1 MDKRRALPRSIK
13 LILLLVQH
21 LTVAAAACCI
31 IIIFTN
37 TGIKD
42 TSTGEERHYGSI
54 PFIDAESFEDTQ
66 GLFLDIFK
74 DHLKDVVTKVV
85 IGSQLGEDGTYN
97 GKSVV
102 DIRSYANR
110 KDLYFEQ
117 DGITAYYRLGDLLK
131 WYNSG
136 MEYDTVI
143 FKGTKEL
150 DAYFGEQTFSTTG
163 AVSTNAEMQRVSALL
178 SEYGISHN
186 VDIQEGQIYIEV
198 YMIKD
203 KYFSAEN
210 IPLALYAYNWESYG
224 ILSNSLATAVEDL
237 GYNFSLYNSVKDAVL
252 KENTNLRYYFEVLDE
267 TGKRTV
273 YTNDEEIHSDPDAYF
288 RSLGKYAMYD
298 TGDLSFETDIL
309 NFHDT
314 DFRRRLERYEY
325 VFGENSKLYIGV
337 DTDYPVDDIYRQAK
351 DNYEVLKHV
360 WVYVAVIVVAMFI
373 WLVLLIYL
381 SVMTGRIRGKDGIV
395 TLEPSWFDY
404 IPTEIAT
411 ILGVFLGYAAVGVG
425 AGLLRYAERIDFLY
439 WIVYENEDS
448 LMRNITAF
456 ASIVVSM
463 IFTQF
468 WYSLIRRLKMHTLWK
483 NSLCGRL
490 VHCFYVGIR
499 KIVAKINENLGTVAR
514 LTMYFCFLL
523 LVNLGLGSVSFYW
536 LQLYFSGYG
545 WGEYLLAGLLVLALV
560 LIIDCLFGWYV
571 LKSSLCRKKI
581 VEGIV
586 RIREGE
592 MDYQLDMR
600 GMYGENQQLAEAVNS
615 IGTSIKK
622 AVETSMKDE
631 RLKADLITNVSH
643 DIKTPLTSIINYVD
657 LLKRE
662 NIQTEPV
669 RKYIEVLDSKSQR
682 LKQLTD
688 DLVEASKISS
698 GNIVLNMENIDLAEL
713 LKQAVGE
720 FSEKFEQRGLTV
732 VENYGAGPQIIWADS
747 RRMWRVVENLFNNI
761 YKYAMEGTRIYI
773 ETVHNQFGERRQI
786 LLSIKNI
793 SANPLNI
800 RPEELTERFIR
811 GDESRATE
819 GSGLGLSIA
828 KSLTEVQGG
837 KLNIVLD
844 GDLFK
849 VVLVFE
855 QENV

>member
-21 LTVAAAACCI
+21 LTVAVAACCV

-42 TSTGEERHYGSI
+42 TSTGEERHYGCA
-54 PFIDAESFEDTQ
+54 PFIDAVSFEDTPE
-66 GLFLDIFK
+66 LFLAIYK

-110 KDLYFEQ
+110 KDLYFEE
-117 DGITAYYRLGDLLK
+117 DGITAYYKLGDLLK
-131 WYNSG
+131 WYNNG
-136 MEYDTVI
+136 IEYETVI
-143 FKGTKEL
+143 LKGAKEL
-150 DAYFGEQTFSTTG
+150 DDFFGEQTFSTSK
-163 AVSTNAEMQRVSALL
+163 AVSTNAEMERISGLL
-178 SEYGISHN
+178 TQYGVLHN
-186 VDIQEGQIYIEV
+186 MDTLEGEIYIEV

-210 IPLALYAYNWESYG
+210 MSLASYAYNWESYG

-252 KENTNLRYYFEVLDE
+252 KENTNLRYYFEILDE
-267 TGKRTV
+267 TGKKTV
-273 YTNDEEIHSDPDAYF
+273 YTNDEEIHSDPASYF
-288 RSLGKYAMYD
+288 RSLGRYAMYD

-309 NFHDT
+309 NFHDA

-325 VFGENSKLYIGV
+325 VFGENSRLYMGV
-337 DTDYPVDDIYRQAK
+337 DTDYPVDDIYRQAR
-351 DNYEVLKHV
+351 DNYQVLKQV
-360 WVYVAVIVVAMFI
+360 WIYIAAIVIAIFI
-373 WLVLLIYL
+373 WLFLLIYL
-381 SVMTGRIRGKDGIV
+381 SVMTGRIKRKDGVV

-404 IPTEIAT
+404 IPTEIVTA
-411 ILGVFLGYAAVGVG
+411 LAVFLCSTAVAVG
-425 AGLLRYAERIDFLY
+425 ADILWYAERNDVLY
-439 WIVYENEDS
+439 WVVYENEDS

-456 ASIVVSM
+456 ASIVASM

-468 WYSLIRRLKMHTLWK
+468 WYSLIRRLKMHTFWR

-490 VHCFYVGIR
+490 LHWICVGIR
-499 KIVAKINENLGTVAR
+499 QVVIKINENLGTVAR

-523 LVNLGLGSVSFYW
+523 LVNLGLGFVSFYW

-586 RIREGE
+586 RIRDGE
-592 MDYQLDMR
+592 MDYQLDMQ

-761 YKYAMEGTRIYI
+761 YKYALEGTRIYI
-773 ETVHNQFGERRQI
+773 ETVYNQFGERRQI

-793 SANPLNI
+793 SAIPLNI

-811 GDESRATE
+811 GDESRTTE

-828 KSLTEVQGG
+828 KSLTEAQGG

-855 QENV
+855 QDNI